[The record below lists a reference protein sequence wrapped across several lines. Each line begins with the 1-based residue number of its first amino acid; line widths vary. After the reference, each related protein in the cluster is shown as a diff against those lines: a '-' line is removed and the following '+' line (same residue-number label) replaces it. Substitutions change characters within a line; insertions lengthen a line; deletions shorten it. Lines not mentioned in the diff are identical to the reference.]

1 MTGLYKGKGMEGNQ
15 NHWAESLMEIRDSSQ
30 LKAAYGILN
39 DMQGMKA
46 LPGMEEAVQKHI
58 KQLKRDI
65 RIFLRFPT
73 MYKPDPDITS
83 SCTVERWKEVEA
95 MATKEQEKKAL
106 EKIREIVDSL
116 GEGSCVGTAMD
127 GVWEVAE
134 QNIDLD
140 TAFSLKEQKIML
152 EREMEAQ
159 VEKAAGL
166 EEVVK
171 KQEEELEILYNDMA
185 EASRLA
191 EKRKMP
197 QEIYRQLINIIE
209 EKMELEARQMEEA
222 ADKWADSI
230 GREEEAAW
238 TDLKLQADAFRQH
251 RRQRKAGSSLLLV
264 LAKYGEEEG
273 EEGGSSARYISSV

>member
-1 MTGLYKGKGMEGNQ
+1 
-15 NHWAESLMEIRDSSQ
+15 
-30 LKAAYGILN
+30 
-39 DMQGMKA
+39 
-46 LPGMEEAVQKHI
+46 
-58 KQLKRDI
+58 
-65 RIFLRFPT
+65 
-73 MYKPDPDITS
+73 
-83 SCTVERWKEVEA
+83 

-116 GEGSCVGTAMD
+116 GEGSYVGTAMD

-159 VEKAAGL
+159 VKKAAGL
-166 EEVVK
+166 EEVVR
-171 KQEEELEILYNDMA
+171 KQEEELEILHNDMA

-197 QEIYRQLINIIE
+197 QEIYRQLINIIG
-209 EKMELEARQMEEA
+209 EKMELEAQQMEEA

-230 GREEEAAW
+230 GREEEVAW
-238 TDLKLQADAFRQH
+238 ADLKLQADAYRQH
-251 RRQRKAGSSLLLV
+251 RKQRKACSSLLLV
-264 LAKYGEEEG
+264 LAGYGEEKG
-273 EEGGSSARYISSV
+273 GGSSAGHVSV

>member
-1 MTGLYKGKGMEGNQ
+1 
-15 NHWAESLMEIRDSSQ
+15 
-30 LKAAYGILN
+30 
-39 DMQGMKA
+39 
-46 LPGMEEAVQKHI
+46 
-58 KQLKRDI
+58 
-65 RIFLRFPT
+65 
-73 MYKPDPDITS
+73 
-83 SCTVERWKEVEA
+83 

-116 GEGSCVGTAMD
+116 GEGSYVGTAMD

-152 EREMEAQ
+152 EREMEVQ
-159 VEKAAGL
+159 VKKAA
-166 EEVVK
+166 
-171 KQEEELEILYNDMA
+171 
-185 EASRLA
+185 RLA

-197 QEIYRQLINIIE
+197 QEIYRQLISIIE

-238 TDLKLQADAFRQH
+238 TDLKLQADAYRQH
-251 RRQRKAGSSLLLV
+251 RRQRKACSSLLLV
-264 LAKYGEEEG
+264 LAKDGEEEG
-273 EEGGSSARYISSV
+273 KEGGSSAKHISV